1 MAKKKKGEIDSL
13 MGILDD
19 MIGGL
24 SPDQQMN
31 LMDKMLDMV
40 ASGRSIQDAQN
51 DNYTY
56 QRPDYTKDVK
66 PLVECLLPLVDAAK
80 PSEAL
85 AVYENIHDEM
95 AKASPQEQEDMM
107 RNFFMHILA
116 DGLTRDFKSE
126 QEKSNMPLFVAF
138 QLVDDFKLIGL
149 FDVILETMKQDVYF
163 FDFYYGQFED
173 AATLIL
179 AHVGVGHM
187 EELKEV
193 MKTDGFVSELYPIV
207 FNAVVQMAV
216 ENPFCRLQVLAWVSD
231 VLKSCIEF
239 TIPAIAMDWTVKS
252 LAQIK
257 AVDLLPLF
265 KDIYKEYNVPSVEI
279 KNGIKG
285 VTKLLS
291 NGTDERI
298 VDFLSF
304 KELLEQLVEGEK
316 YDFDTD
322 DDIWEEDE
330 DDEEWSWA
338 DEERQRE
345 ADALFYK
352 ELYKGSSKTK
362 SKAKSGKNSKKQ
374 YAYTLDVALKG
385 SPRKVYRQLVVSSN
399 MTLADLGEI
408 LVCAVG
414 WDGCHLNQFI
424 DGKESY
430 SVPEE
435 SGWGIDDDNDARE
448 YTIGQI
454 LRRLKAKVKWEYDFG
469 DSWIHEITL
478 VDKQEVAADAVVKV
492 QLVKATGACPPEDC
506 GGVGGY
512 RYLLNALKNPGSGE
526 YEEMVDWLGG
536 GFDPKSF
543 NIVGAR
549 QRIAGYMKGKGDLP
563 F

>member
-1 MAKKKKGEIDSL
+1 MAKKKKGGMDSL

-51 DNYTY
+51 DSYTY
-56 QRPDYTKDVK
+56 QRPDYTKEVK
-66 PLVECLLPLVDAAK
+66 PLAECLLPLVDAAK

-95 AKASPQEQEDMM
+95 AKASTQEQEDMM

-126 QEKSNMPLFVAF
+126 QKKSNMPLFVAF
-138 QLVDDFKLIGL
+138 QLVDDFKLTGL
-149 FDVILETMKQDVYF
+149 FDVILETMKQYVYF

-231 VLKSCIEF
+231 VLKSCIEI
-239 TIPAIAMDWTVKS
+239 TIPAMAMDWTVKS

-304 KELLEQLVEGEK
+304 KELLEELVEGESH
-316 YDFDTD
+316 DFDIED
-322 DDIWEEDE
+322 GFWDE
-330 DDEEWSWA
+330 DDDKEWGWWT

-414 WDGCHLNQFI
+414 WDGYHLNQFI

-448 YTIGQI
+448 YTIGQL
-454 LRRLKAKVKWEYDFG
+454 LRRVKAKIKWEYDFG

-512 RYLLNALKNPGSGE
+512 RYLLNALKNPGSEE
-526 YEEMVDWLGG
+526 YEEMVGWLGG

-549 QRIAGYMKGKGDLP
+549 QRIAGYMKGKGDLS

>member
-1 MAKKKKGEIDSL
+1 MGKKKKGGMDSL

-51 DNYTY
+51 DSYTY
-56 QRPDYTKDVK
+56 QRPDYTKEVK
-66 PLVECLLPLVDAAK
+66 PLAECLLPLVDAAK

-95 AKASPQEQEDMM
+95 AKASTQEQEDMM

-126 QEKSNMPLFVAF
+126 QEKSDMPLFVAF
-138 QLVDDFKLIGL
+138 QLVDDFKLTGL

-231 VLKSCIEF
+231 VLKSCIEI
-239 TIPAIAMDWTVKS
+239 TIPAMAMDWTVKS

-304 KELLEQLVEGEK
+304 KELLEELVEGESH
-316 YDFDTD
+316 DFDIED
-322 DDIWEEDE
+322 GFWDE
-330 DDEEWSWA
+330 DDDKEWGWWT

-414 WDGCHLNQFI
+414 WDGYHLNQFI

-448 YTIGQI
+448 YIIGQL
-454 LRRLKAKVKWEYDFG
+454 LRRVKAKIKWEYDFG

-512 RYLLNALKNPGSGE
+512 RYLLNALKNPGSEE
-526 YEEMVDWLGG
+526 YEEMVGWLGG

-549 QRIAGYMKGKGDLP
+549 QRIAGYMKGKGDLS